1 MKVLIDGNIILD
13 VLQNRENHVEAS
25 SKVWKLCETDQVEGY
40 VSVLTF
46 ANLVYVM
53 RKELTPE
60 KINEVL
66 KKLALIFRFTELSV
80 FDMQKAAD
88 MMWNDYEDAVHAA
101 IAERIRATAIITRN
115 IKDYQQSTV
124 PAFTP
129 TEFLER
135 LCPDR
140 PRRTGQKQ
148 NP

>member
-13 VLQNRENHVEAS
+13 VLQNREPHVEAS
-25 SKVWKLCETDQVEGY
+25 SKVWMLCETELVEGY
-40 VSVLTF
+40 VSALTF

-60 KINEVL
+60 KINDVL
-66 KKLALIFRFTELSV
+66 KKLALIFHFTELGVS
-80 FDMQKAAD
+80 DMQKAAD

-135 LCPDR
+135 FR
-140 PRRTGQKQ
+140 
-148 NP
+148 